1 MLLQTTSYIVPRD
14 KRIEHARLLRRFR
27 QTLLRL
33 GCEHFEVFEQV
44 GAHWNSNQA
53 TGRFVQ
59 ILQFRDRKQYLAH
72 QTAEKTDPDAQQII
86 GDFCRLVNLPYQQEN
101 GLFAVGYY
109 NSFMPPIGPA
119 LPHETPA
126 TEPGDAPHAVIDDDS
141 APPENDPS
149 VT

>member
-14 KRIEHARLLRRFR
+14 KRVEHARLLRRFR

-33 GCEHFEVFEQV
+33 GCQNFDVYEQV

-59 ILQFRDRKQYLAH
+59 IIQFRDRKHYLAH
-72 QTAEKTDPDAQQII
+72 QTAEKSDPEAQKTIAA
-86 GDFCRLVNLPYQQEN
+86 FCELINLPYQQEN

-109 NSFMPPIGPA
+109 NSFLKMPAPEAPA
-119 LPHETPA
+119 LPPENAAHEPVNA
-126 TEPGDAPHAVIDDDS
+126 PDAAS
-141 APPENDPS
+141 APPENEPP
-149 VT
+149 VI

>member
-14 KRIEHARLLRRFR
+14 KRVEHARLLRRFR

-33 GCEHFEVFEQV
+33 GCENFEVYEQV
-44 GAHWNSNQA
+44 GAHWNTNQA

-59 ILQFRDRKQYLAH
+59 IIQFRDRKHYLAH
-72 QTAEKTDPDAQQII
+72 QSAEKSDPEAQKTIAA
-86 GDFCRLVNLPYQQEN
+86 FCELINLPYQQEN

-109 NSFMPPIGPA
+109 NSFLKMPPPTITA
-119 LPHETPA
+119 LPHENPGHEPA
-126 TEPGDAPHAVIDDDS
+126 NGPDAHS
-141 APPENDPS
+141 APPENDAS